1 MSSIKKVIHNEIND
15 IIQFR
20 RDMHKNPELSF
31 QEFDTTKKLKR
42 ALTNSV
48 IDLHEL
54 SENTGLVG
62 IIEKNPEYK
71 TLAIRADIDALP
83 IQESTGLEYTSK
95 TDGVMHAC
103 GHDIHT
109 SILYGY
115 CKIISELYNELKYNI
130 VIIFQP
136 AEETMQ
142 GAKYILQELHHL
154 DIEID
159 EIIAYHTWPYLKEGK
174 VGYRK
179 GDMMAGA
186 MNFHVDIK
194 ASGGHAAHP
203 HTTAD
208 PIFLSSDIIGFIQ
221 SIVSR
226 YNNPVNP
233 LVITVGTI
241 NGGEKTNV
249 ISDICKFSG
258 TIRSFSK
265 ESLALAEKLIKQY
278 VENMTEM
285 SGAQCSITFDNHCP
299 PVINEFNTV
308 EEFIKSNPEEL
319 LEELS
324 QPSMGSEDFAFYLEN
339 IEGALFR
346 VGTNTEEDT
355 RSQLSL
361 HNSRIVFSEKSI
373 SAGIEALLNYTTK

>member
-1 MSSIKKVIHNEIND
+1 MINNEIKD

-20 RDMHKNPELSF
+20 REMHENPELSF
-31 QEFDTTKKLKR
+31 QEFDITQKLKT
-42 ALTNSV
+42 ALKNSV
-48 IDLHEL
+48 IDLYEL

-62 IIEKNPEYK
+62 VIEKNTDYK

-83 IQESTGLEYTSK
+83 IQESTNLDYASK
-95 TDGVMHAC
+95 KEGIMHAC

-115 CKIISELYNELKYNI
+115 CKLISKFYDELKYNI

-142 GAKYILQELHHL
+142 GAKYILQELQQL
-154 DIEID
+154 EIKID
-159 EIIAYHTWPYLKEGK
+159 EIIAYHTWPYLIEGK

-186 MNFHVDIK
+186 INFHVDIK

-208 PIFLSSDIIGFIQ
+208 PIFLSSDAIGFIQ

-233 LVITVGTI
+233 LVITVGKI
-241 NGGEKTNV
+241 NGGQKTNV
-249 ISDICKFSG
+249 ISDVCNFSG

-265 ESLALAEKLIKQY
+265 ESLALAKKLIKQY
-278 VENMTEM
+278 IENMTEM
-285 SGAQCSITFDNHCP
+285 SDAQCNIIFDNYCP
-299 PVINEFNTV
+299 PVINSFNTV
-308 EEFIKSNPEEL
+308 EKFIKSNPEEL

-346 VGTNTEEDT
+346 VGTNTEEDE
-355 RSQLSL
+355 RSKLSL
-361 HNSRIVFSEKSI
+361 HNSQIVFSEKSI
-373 SAGIEALLNYTTK
+373 CAGIEALLNYTVK